1 MQLSKVIVMS
11 MSAAAVT
18 AAATTIGVSLFL
30 NAFAADSS
38 ANSYT
43 TTPQESESLIADAGT
58 YNTSG
63 TVLTA
68 SPNNDKSAAEQH
80 SIATEPESNKVNS
93 VLPESI
99 VPSTTSDKGTDA
111 LNTNVT
117 VAENKSVHTT
127 NGNTEDNNNSPAAED
142 NNLAKTTADTNKAD
156 ASAPANNATSNSTTL
171 GNPVVSSPASVVSNT
186 DSSNKPAPVTPNSSP
201 ANAVSNTDSA
211 NKPAPATPNSS
222 PTSAVSNT
230 GSNNKPAPV
239 TPNNSPASAVPNT
252 NSANKPTPATPDS
265 NPANVAS
272 DTNNSDKSAPVTP
285 DSTPANVVADTDSSN
300 ESAPTTNTVSR
311 PTYDHTTSIYTD
323 DWNTLLRVEYYDD
336 NNKLFEYSSVTDY
349 DKDTN
354 SYTET
359 VYRWDDE
366 KDEEVTMRTDT
377 YVNGEL
383 VSSESP

>member
-93 VLPESI
+93 VLHESI

-111 LNTNVT
+111 LNTNT
-117 VAENKSVHTT
+117 AVAESKSVHTA
-127 NGNTEDNNNSPAAED
+127 NGNTEDNNNSPAAEND
-142 NNLAKTTADTNKAD
+142 NFAKTTADANKAD
-156 ASAPANNATSNSTTL
+156 AATPADNAASSSNTL

-186 DSSNKPAPVTPNSSP
+186 DNNS
-201 ANAVSNTDSA
+201 
-211 NKPAPATPNSS
+211 KPAPATPNSS
-222 PTSAVSNT
+222 SSSVVSNT
-230 GSNNKPAPV
+230 DSSNKPAPA
-239 TPNNSPASAVPNT
+239 TPSSSPANAVSDT
-252 NSANKPTPATPDS
+252 DSANKPAPTTPDS
-265 NPANVAS
+265 NSSSVIS
-272 DTNNSDKSAPVTP
+272 DTDNSD
-285 DSTPANVVADTDSSN
+285 
-300 ESAPTTNTVSR
+300 ESAPTDNTVSR

-359 VYRWDDE
+359 VYRWDE
-366 KDEEVTMRTDT
+366 ENDEEITMRTDT